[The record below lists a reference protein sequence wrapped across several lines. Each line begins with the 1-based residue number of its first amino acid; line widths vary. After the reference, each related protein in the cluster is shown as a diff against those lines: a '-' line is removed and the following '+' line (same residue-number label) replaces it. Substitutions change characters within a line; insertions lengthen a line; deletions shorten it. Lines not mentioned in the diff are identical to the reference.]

1 MSPFALLSRPALL
14 SLAHGL
20 ELGRVVLPTHEF
32 IVATYVGEKYSESV
46 VSELNQLA
54 KQGMQATHIAYM
66 LKLLAQDRKIHDQ
79 SVDLVWT
86 GPEVAGAESRD
97 TGVVV
102 QELFGRAR
110 NTIHLASYAL
120 DTGQKGQEL
129 FDHLAKRMDVDT
141 GLQVRFFINI
151 QRKFGDDAP
160 EEKLLKVFAANF
172 RKMWPGKRL
181 PAVFYD
187 PRALE
192 PKGTSNA
199 CLHAKCIVVD
209 ERWVFVTSANFT
221 EAAQERNIEAG
232 LILENVGLAKAVCS
246 QFERLSQR
254 KLFRRLFVSR
264 ELG

>member
-1 MSPFALLSRPALL
+1 
-14 SLAHGL
+14 
-20 ELGRVVLPTHEF
+20 VVD
-32 IVATYVGEKYSESV
+32 AG
-46 VSELNQLA
+46 VSSSSIAVLN
-54 KQGMQATHIAYM
+54 
-66 LKLLAQDRKIHDQ
+66 
-79 SVDLVWT
+79 
-86 GPEVAGAESRD
+86 
-97 TGVVV
+97 
-102 QELFGRAR
+102 
-110 NTIHLASYAL
+110 
-120 DTGQKGQEL
+120 
-129 FDHLAKRMDVDT
+129 
-141 GLQVRFFINI
+141 FINI